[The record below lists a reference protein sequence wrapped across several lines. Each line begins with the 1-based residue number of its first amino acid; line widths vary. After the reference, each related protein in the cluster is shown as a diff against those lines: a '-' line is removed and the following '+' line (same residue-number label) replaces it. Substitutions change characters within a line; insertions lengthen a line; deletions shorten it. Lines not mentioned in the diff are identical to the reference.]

1 MPICEKCQT
10 PYDEWQHF
18 CLQCGHY
25 LKVGPPPLLQCS
37 SGGTKVSEE
46 ENFCH
51 ECAVPLKDEASRPSR
66 FISRW
71 KWLTG
76 GLIAALMGLG
86 LVLVFHLNH
95 RPGPPSVPMVESPV
109 PPLKMAEKPAI
120 SGETD
125 VKSPITAV
133 PSLQAEVEE
142 VFNRIKEANLKK
154 NILMYMN
161 TLAVIYPQADK
172 KRQEVLKTWEKFE
185 FREMAFTVNKL
196 QEVDSDNAIAEV
208 KWSTTSQNL
217 TTTYLVAEDF
227 QYRVW
232 FAKEQGQWKIKKIEE
247 LHP

>member
-10 PYDEWQHF
+10 SCDEWQHF

-25 LKVGPPPLLQCS
+25 LKVGPPPLLRCP
-37 SGGTKVSEE
+37 GCGTEVSL
-46 ENFCH
+46 NQKFCP
-51 ECAVPLKDEASRPSR
+51 ECAVPLKDDASRPSR
-66 FISRW
+66 LIYHW

-76 GLIAALMGLG
+76 GLFAALMSLG
-86 LVLVFHLNH
+86 LVLVLHLNR
-95 RPGPPSVPMVESPV
+95 RPSPPPVHMVESMV
-109 PPLKMAEKPAI
+109 PPPKMEEKPAI

-125 VKSPITAV
+125 VKSPTIAV
-133 PSLQAEVEE
+133 SSLQAEVEQ

-161 TLAVIYPQADK
+161 TLAVIYPQANK

-185 FREMAFTVNKL
+185 FKEMAFTVNKL

-208 KWSTTSQNL
+208 KWTITSQNL
-217 TTTYLVAEDF
+217 KTTNLRADDF

-232 FAKEQGQWKIKKIEE
+232 FTKELGQWKIKKIEE
-247 LHP
+247 L